1 MTALRPARR
10 IEGLGITLLRTF
22 LAGAPDDAVSL
33 GLGQVDADVSPVV
46 RAALAQADA
55 ATRAPY
61 GPTAGDPALRRAIA
75 ATYGVDPDAVLVT
88 CGVQEALAVALL
100 GLVNPGDE
108 VVVPRPAFPVYE
120 TLTRIAGGV
129 VRGWDL
135 SPNDRMR
142 PTLAGLQAAVTD
154 ATQLVVLASPGNP
167 TGAAARPAEWAR
179 IGAWL
184 EDRGIP
190 WLSDEI
196 YVPLQGAGGH
206 PSMRAHGTGG
216 LVTAGLSKTHALA
229 GWRLG
234 WLIVPEAVRTPLT
247 ALHQHLVTSAP
258 SLTQQ
263 ASLAAFGDEGAAEVD
278 ALVATLDRRRA
289 RAIAGLEACGFEVL
303 SGDAGLFVWMRAPEG
318 DDDELALA
326 TEILHDARVILI
338 PGRAFGPAGRGHL
351 RASIGVRD
359 DDLDEALRRLAGF
372 ARSRGWRS
380 RSS

>member
-1 MTALRPARR
+1 MITLRPARR

-46 RAALAQADA
+46 RAALGQADA

-75 ATYGVDPDAVLVT
+75 DTYGVDPDAVLVT

-135 SPNDRMR
+135 SPTDRMR

-154 ATQLVVLASPGNP
+154 TTRLVVLASPGNP
-167 TGAAARPAEWAR
+167 TGAAAEPAEWAR

-206 PSMRAHGTGG
+206 PSMRAHGIGG

-263 ASLAAFGDEGAAEVD
+263 AALAAFGDEGAAEVD
-278 ALVATLDRRRA
+278 ALVAALDRRRA

-318 DDDELALA
+318 GDDELALA
-326 TEILHDARVILI
+326 TRILHDARVILI

-359 DDLDEALRRLAGF
+359 DDLDEALRRLADF
-372 ARSRGWRS
+372 AGSRGWRS